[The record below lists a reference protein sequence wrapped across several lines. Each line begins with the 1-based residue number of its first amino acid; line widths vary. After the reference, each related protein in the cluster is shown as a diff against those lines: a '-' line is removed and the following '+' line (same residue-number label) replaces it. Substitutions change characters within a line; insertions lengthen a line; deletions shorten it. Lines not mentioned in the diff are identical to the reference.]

1 MSLSGAPGAPRAWGE
16 EHVGA
21 CECVRGLHG
30 GLCPPQGPF
39 CLFLSW
45 RLCVSLWLVY
55 APLCL
60 SAPVSHAS
68 PCLCLL
74 CTSLPLCPRL
84 SCLSPSL
91 SLTALS
97 FSLTLCPLPDPSE
110 PLCERGALRCALWAA
125 SVLVCGLWEAA
136 GVPGLSP
143 PSTPGCRAH
152 TGKRRDGVH
161 VIWDRQSRC
170 WAPWLG
176 PIPGPGSAMGSAS
189 MGPTP

>member
-1 MSLSGAPGAPRAWGE
+1 MWVSVS
-16 EHVGA
+16 
-21 CECVRGLHG
+21 ECVRGLHR

-45 RLCVSLWLVY
+45 RLCFSLVG
-55 APLCL
+55 LCT
-60 SAPVSHAS
+60 
-68 PCLCLL
+68 CLL
-74 CTSLPLCPRL
+74 LSPTLTPLPPLSLCPHVSRL
-84 SCLSPSL
+84 SHLSLAAPSL
-91 SLTALS
+91 SLTPVLW
-97 FSLTLCPLPDPSE
+97 PLPDPSE
-110 PLCERGALRCALWAA
+110 PLCERGVLPCALWAA
-125 SVLVCGLWEAA
+125 SVLVCGLGEAA

-152 TGKRRDGVH
+152 RGKRRDGVR
-161 VIWDRQSRC
+161 VIWDRQSHC